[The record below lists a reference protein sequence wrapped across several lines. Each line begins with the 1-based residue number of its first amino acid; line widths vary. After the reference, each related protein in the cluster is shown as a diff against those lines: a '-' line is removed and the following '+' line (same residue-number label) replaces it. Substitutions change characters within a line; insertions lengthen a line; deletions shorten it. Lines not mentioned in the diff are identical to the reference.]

1 MDTWPWPE
9 TRALVWP
16 PRLSSDSG
24 VADSSARRRGEE
36 STEETFHFLG
46 LGNDRGWNPAR
57 LGARIRRGVTNGVR
71 EARGALD
78 DLKESDGVRHV
89 RGFMGRLGI
98 GGRGGGGE
106 GDG

>member
-1 MDTWPWPE
+1 
-9 TRALVWP
+9 
-16 PRLSSDSG
+16 
-24 VADSSARRRGEE
+24 
-36 STEETFHFLG
+36 
-46 LGNDRGWNPAR
+46 
-57 LGARIRRGVTNGVR
+57 VTNGVR
-71 EARGALD
+71 EARGELD

>member
-1 MDTWPWPE
+1 
-9 TRALVWP
+9 
-16 PRLSSDSG
+16 
-24 VADSSARRRGEE
+24 
-36 STEETFHFLG
+36 
-46 LGNDRGWNPAR
+46 
-57 LGARIRRGVTNGVR
+57 VTNGVR

-89 RGFMGRLGI
+89 RGFMGRLGL